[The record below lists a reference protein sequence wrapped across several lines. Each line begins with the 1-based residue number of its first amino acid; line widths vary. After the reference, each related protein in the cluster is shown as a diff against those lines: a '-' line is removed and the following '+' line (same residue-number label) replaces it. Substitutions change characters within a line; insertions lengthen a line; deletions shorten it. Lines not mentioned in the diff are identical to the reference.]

1 MESVI
6 VGIFENAQDLD
17 RADKELA
24 AAGFEGHVYDEAVL
38 ADLSCDVSPV
48 SVGPLLAPGVAPTDN
63 PGGVEVGLPAS
74 QAFRSQLA
82 DYRLP
87 DEVIDAYVGAFSHQG
102 RFIVVRTEPECA
114 KHITKI
120 LEECRASRVNQH
132 DLDTMA

>member
-6 VGIFENAQDLD
+6 VGIFENAHDLD

-24 AAGFEGHVYDEAVL
+24 AAGFEAHVYDEAVI
-38 ADLSCDVSPV
+38 ADQSCDVTPV
-48 SVGPLLAPGVAPTDN
+48 SVGPVLAPGVASTDN
-63 PGGVEVGLPAS
+63 LGVESGLPAI
-74 QAFRSQLA
+74 QAFKSQLA

-87 DEVIDAYVGAFSHQG
+87 DEVIDAYVGAFSHKG

-114 KHITKI
+114 KHIVRI

>member
-17 RADKELA
+17 QADKELA
-24 AAGFEGHVYDEAVL
+24 AAGFEGHVYDEDVV
-38 ADLSCDVSPV
+38 ADQSREVSPV
-48 SVGPLLAPGVAPTDN
+48 SVGAVLAPAVAPTEN
-63 PGGVEVGLPAS
+63 LVGVESGLPAM

-87 DEVIDAYVGAFSHQG
+87 DELIDAYVGAFSHHG
-102 RFIVVRTEPECA
+102 RFIVVQAEPECA
-114 KHITKI
+114 KHIIKI

-132 DLDTMA
+132 DLDTMS